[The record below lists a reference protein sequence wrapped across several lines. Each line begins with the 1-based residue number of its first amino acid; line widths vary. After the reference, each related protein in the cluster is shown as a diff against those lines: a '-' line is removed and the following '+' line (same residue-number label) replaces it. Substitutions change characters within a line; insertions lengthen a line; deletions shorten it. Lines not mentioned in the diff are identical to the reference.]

1 MRKFV
6 LVILGGALFGAIAG
20 LVIIGLKDDETPPPV
35 TALKTPRIEAP
46 APEPQAQADTPK
58 VPDLTG
64 QALDVAEDQLDSE
77 GIDHETIGGGLFG
90 IIDAS
95 AWEVCATD
103 PPAGEDASGGVTLY
117 VQRPGD
123 C

>member
-1 MRKFV
+1 VRKFV
-6 LVILGGALFGAIAG
+6 LVILGGALFGVIAG
-20 LVIIGLKDDETPPPV
+20 LVIVGVKDDPAEPV

-64 QALDVAEDQLDSE
+64 SALDVAEDQLDGE
-77 GIDHETIGGGLFG
+77 GIDHDTIGGGLFG

-103 PPAGEDASGGVTLY
+103 PPAGEDASAGVTLY
-117 VQRPGD
+117 VARPGE

>member
-20 LVIIGLKDDETPPPV
+20 LVIVGLKDDQAPDAV
-35 TALKTPRIEAP
+35 TALKAP
-46 APEPQAQADTPK
+46 VRVAPPADASTPK
-58 VPDLTG
+58 VPDLVGAQLNT
-64 QALDVAEDQLDSE
+64 AEDELDGA
-77 GIDHETIGGGLFG
+77 GIDHDTVGGGLFG
-90 IIDAS
+90 IIDPS

-103 PPAGEDASGGVTLY
+103 PGAGDDASGGVTLY
-117 VQRPGD
+117 VQRPGE